1 MWITLPGETAYFQCF
16 LLNQQLGKALAETE
30 GFEPSV
36 RESPVRR
43 FSKPLVSA
51 THPRLR
57 MRSAQA
63 FRGKA
68 EHKQQAE
75 AIEAASPPFNR
86 GESLDSD
93 LNAHFEIRFLLRFE
107 QPDAQRRP
115 IFFRLVESSVG
126 MANRLR
132 IEGAGSDRRIDL
144 KEACVG

>member
-1 MWITLPGETAYFQCF
+1 M
-16 LLNQQLGKALAETE
+16 AETE

-68 EHKQQAE
+68 EREQQGE
-75 AIEAASPPFNR
+75 AIVAASPPFNR
-86 GESLDSD
+86 DGSLDPD
-93 LNAHFEIRFLLRFE
+93 FQPHFEIRLLLRFE
-107 QPDAQRRP
+107 QLNAQRRP
-115 IFFRLVESSVG
+115 ILLRLVERCIG
-126 MANRLR
+126 MADGLG
-132 IEGAGSDRRIDL
+132 IEGAGSHRRIDL
-144 KEACVG
+144 EKACIG